1 MTRKN
6 LFIASIAFL
15 GGLSACKEKGPL
27 IDLGKHTAKDSTY
40 IAATET
46 PQQRIVLVED
56 FTGASCSNCPAAH
69 VVLNAIDA
77 QHSGRLAIMGL
88 HILNFNQ
95 AFPYDSPDG
104 SHKHAYDFRTTEAT
118 DIGNSIYGGISL
130 MPVAGINRV
139 ANANNGANPPNNNL
153 FGSGVWSQMISD
165 YLDSIPPVNLTV
177 TSSLNTTGDTAYIVV
192 KAAYTSTVSTKNV
205 LSVAITESKL
215 LDLQEDP
222 AASNGEYDID
232 YEFNDVLRGFVSAT
246 TGSPMLDSLSSKAP
260 GRVFTRSF
268 LYKVG
273 PTWKPENCRVVA
285 FISNAEPGDKHVL
298 QAAVAKLKP

>member
-1 MTRKN
+1 MNRKS
-6 LFIASIAFL
+6 LFIASIAL
-15 GGLSACKEKGPL
+15 SGLSACKEKGPL
-27 IDLGKHTAKDSTY
+27 IDLGQHTAKDSTY
-40 IAATET
+40 VTSAEA
-46 PQQRIVLVED
+46 PQQRIVLIED

-104 SHKHAYDFRTTEAT
+104 SHKHANDFRTTEAT
-118 DIGNSIYGGISL
+118 DIGNSIYGGIGL

-139 ANANNGANPPNNNL
+139 TNANNGANPPNNNL
-153 FGSGVWSQMISD
+153 FGSGVWSQMISA
-165 YLDSIPPVNLTV
+165 YLDSVPPVNLTV
-177 TSSLNTTGDTAYIVV
+177 TSSLNTAGDTAYIVV
-192 KAAYTSTVSTKNV
+192 KAAYTSAVSTKNV

-222 AASNGEYDID
+222 AAPNGYDID

-246 TGSPMLDSLSSKAP
+246 TGSPVLDSLSSKAP

-268 LYKVG
+268 LYKVN
-273 PTWKPENCRVVA
+273 PKWKPENCKVVA
-285 FISNAEPGDKHVL
+285 FMSNAESGDKRVL